1 MLSKLVGGNMSE
13 EIASDDKEL
22 TRVERKNKTP
32 ITVAAEALW
41 GACRFFVWMT
51 REAETTKF
59 EDPEEY
65 FLRELFGK
73 AFDDPETDG
82 DKALEKLGTFVLEGF
97 VVEDDS
103 VPFALLEVM
112 GIIVE
117 FSVQAM
123 KAEKNDDHKLA
134 WSYACDA
141 QYWWGILNAEFSRKG
156 EPSALS
162 INAVRAVRAKLA
174 KDPIQLAKKEIEK
187 HYEENKTQFKRRGFS
202 AQFIREMQVKYP
214 VITDIKTIGRM
225 VAKLNK
231 ENELIPR

>member
-1 MLSKLVGGNMSE
+1 MSE
-13 EIASDDKEL
+13 QITSDDKEL
-22 TRVERKNKTP
+22 IRVERKNQTP

-51 REAETTKF
+51 REAEKVKF

-65 FLRELFGK
+65 FFRELFGK
-73 AFDDPETDG
+73 TFDDPETDG
-82 DKALEKLGTFVLEGF
+82 DKALEQLGTFVPEEF
-97 VVEDDS
+97 VAEHDS
-103 VPFALLEVM
+103 VPFALFEVM
-112 GIIVE
+112 GIIVDY
-117 FSVQAM
+117 SVQAM
-123 KAEKNDDHKLA
+123 KAEKNDYHKLA
-134 WSYACDA
+134 WTYACDA

-162 INAVRAVRAKLA
+162 INAAKAVRAKLA

-202 AQFIREMQVKYP
+202 AQFIREMHDKYP
-214 VITDIKTIGRM
+214 IITDQKTIANL

-231 ENELIPR
+231 TNEQISR